1 MTDQHRAT
9 PESWALMGEPLAEN
23 PTRPVPDC
31 ILELRARV
39 EALEKAQRKAAM
51 DELHAASA
59 NCRPATADSLV
70 ERVADV
76 LTITPRKSDKQ
87 ARAAIREVAQW
98 LIEHYTPDTTD
109 RPAGQML
116 LDEANW

>member
-9 PESWALMGEPLAEN
+9 PKHWELIELAFGEGKNVGAYCL
-23 PTRPVPDC
+23 
-31 ILELRARV
+31 LELRARV
-39 EALEKAQRKAAM
+39 EVLEKAQRKAAM

-59 NCRPATADSLV
+59 NCRPATTDSLV

-76 LTITPRKSDKQ
+76 LTITPRSSDKQ
-87 ARAAIREVAQW
+87 ARAAIREVAEW

-116 LDEANW
+116 LDEANR